1 MRTEIRNNGIRDL
14 TVIIA
19 EEGKVFRRIG
29 TNDIFGDEIVLGKS
43 HYINGIK
50 LQEPHIDI
58 PEDFEE
64 IDPPIEEESQEGEDF
79 SNQY

>member
-64 IDPPIEEESQEGEDF
+64 IDAPVEETEEQEEI
-79 SNQY
+79 YE